1 MSLKKYRILLI
12 NPPVDIEQIYGKYSK
27 LAAFQPPIGLCSLA
41 GYLRKF
47 EYDVRIIDAAV
58 SGLSVSDTVN
68 RVAVHAPDLVG
79 IYANTANVYIVTHL
93 AMGLKKTGQPYKI
106 VVGGPHPTFMPAQTL
121 AEGCF
126 DFAAIGE
133 GENTLL
139 ELVQALE
146 NKQTDFRGI
155 DGLAFKGPDASV
167 TINRPRRM
175 IEDLDTLPF
184 PAVDL
189 LPDLLKYRLYLL
201 HYKTLPYM
209 TVFTTRGCPY
219 TCVFCN
225 TPFGKKVRYHSPAYV
240 MDYIRYLHRQFGIR
254 ELHFSDDTVTM
265 DEQRVFSLCELLGAS
280 HLKVNWYAGIRADL
294 KDKALLPAMKAAGC
308 WIVAVGAESGDQR
321 ILELIKKNV
330 TLAQILAT
338 CQAVRRAGIRLKT
351 FFIIGHPGETVESI
365 DATIRFAKSLK
376 AHFPV
381 FSLMTPYPGT
391 ELWDNA
397 HTYGS
402 FDKSD
407 FAKLVISTSDPIFIP
422 HGLSKEL
429 LLSKQQEAFRK
440 VYFNF
445 PMIMRQIS
453 SIDSGQDAAKKA
465 KAAMI
470 FLKHFIF
477 KPSSRK
483 KEDRCIA

>member
-1 MSLKKYRILLI
+1 MSRRKYRVLLI
-12 NPPVDIEQIYGKYSK
+12 NPPVHIEQIYGKYSE
-27 LAAFQPPIGLCSLA
+27 LAAFQPPVGLCSLA

-47 EYDVRIIDAAV
+47 EYDVRILDAAV
-58 SGLSVSDTVN
+58 SGLSVSDTV
-68 RVAVHAPDLVG
+68 RHVAAQEADLVG
-79 IYANTANVYIVTHL
+79 ISANTANISIVAHL
-93 AMGLKKTGQPYKI
+93 AAELKKTGVPSKI
-106 VVGGPHPTFMPAQTL
+106 AVGGPHPTFMPEQTL
-121 AEGCF
+121 QEGCF

-133 GENTLL
+133 GEQTLL
-139 ELVQALE
+139 ELVRVLE
-146 NKQTDFRGI
+146 SAGTDFREI
-155 DGLAFKGPDASV
+155 DGLAFKDQDGGIV
-167 TINRPRRM
+167 MNRPRRL
-175 IEDLDTLPF
+175 IEELDTLPF

-189 LPDLLKYRLYLL
+189 LPDLRKYRLYLL

-209 TVFTTRGCPY
+209 TVFTSRGCPY

-225 TPFGKKVRYHSPAYV
+225 TPFGKKVRYHSPGYV
-240 MDYIRYLHRQFGIR
+240 IDYIRYLYQQFGVR

-265 DEQRVFSLCELLGAS
+265 DERRIFSLCGLLQAS
-280 HLKVNWYAGIRADL
+280 KSKVNWYAGIRADL
-294 KDKALLPAMKAAGC
+294 KDKTLLKEMKRAGC
-308 WIVAVGAESGDQR
+308 WIVAVGAESGDER
-321 ILELIKKNV
+321 ILKLIKKNV
-330 TLAQILAT
+330 TPAQILHT
-338 CQAVRRAGIRLKT
+338 CQAVRRAGMKLKT

-397 HTYGS
+397 QAYGT

-422 HGLSKEL
+422 YGLSKEV

-445 PMIMRQIS
+445 PMAIRQLC
-453 SIDSGQDAAKKA
+453 SIDSAQDLARKVRAAA
-465 KAAMI
+465 I
-470 FLKHFIF
+470 FLRHFIG
-477 KPSSRK
+477 KPSHS
-483 KEDRCIA
+483 